1 MSHLSHI
8 LDQLEGELLELA
20 VYHIIFLAP
29 QLNPWPRI
37 KRVIDLTHL
46 LYPVTPVFPSY
57 RCLLA
62 KNPIKPYCITCR
74 VQVTSHGHMPSTRG
88 MWEEDVSYLGWER
101 RNQLHS
107 NVLFLS

>member
-1 MSHLSHI
+1 M
-8 LDQLEGELLELA
+8 A

-46 LYPVTPVFPSY
+46 LYPVTPVFASY

-62 KNPIKPYCITCR
+62 KNPIKPYSITCSLYHLSW
-74 VQVTSHGHMPSTRG
+74 THAIN
-88 MWEEDVSYLGWER
+88 ER
-101 RNQLHS
+101 HVGGGRELSWMGKKESIAQQCT
-107 NVLFLS
+107 FLIIDLS